1 MDARMDIL
9 IKTEILGVLLTVF
22 LAGSSATA
30 ETEPVPGPAPWVAI
44 PNVAQPVPGVLTG
57 GQPTRDQL
65 EEAAAAGYKTVVN
78 LRTLS
83 EDGAWDE
90 TEFVTQLGMEFV
102 HLPIS
107 GTQDI
112 NRENAAA
119 LRKILRDPEVQ
130 PVMVHCAS
138 GNRVGALFAVGASLF
153 DGASLD
159 GALELGRS
167 AGLTRLETMTREY
180 LSTEPN

>member
-1 MDARMDIL
+1 MDTLIRMGV
-9 IKTEILGVLLTVF
+9 LGVLLTVI
-22 LAGSSATA
+22 LAGSIATA
-30 ETEPVPGPAPWVAI
+30 ETEPVPESAPLVAI
-44 PNVAQPVPGVLTG
+44 PNVARPVPGVLTG

-78 LRTLS
+78 LRPLS

-90 TEFVTQLGMEFV
+90 TEFVTQLGMGFI

-107 GTQDI
+107 GIQDV

-130 PVMVHCAS
+130 PVMIHCAS

-159 GALELGRS
+159 EALELGRS
-167 AGLTRLETMTREY
+167 AGLTRLEAMTRQY
-180 LSTEPN
+180 LASTEPN

>member
-1 MDARMDIL
+1 MDARM
-9 IKTEILGVLLTVF
+9 
-22 LAGSSATA
+22 
-30 ETEPVPGPAPWVAI
+30 

-57 GQPTRDQL
+57 GQPARDQL

-83 EDGAWDE
+83 E
-90 TEFVTQLGMEFV
+90 
-102 HLPIS
+102 
-107 GTQDI
+107 
-112 NRENAAA
+112 
-119 LRKILRDPEVQ
+119 
-130 PVMVHCAS
+130 
-138 GNRVGALFAVGASLF
+138 LF

-159 GALELGRS
+159 EALELGRS